1 MEVYTQLCMQM
12 CLTFKCTVF
21 IAGSSTYHPSLP
33 SGFFW
38 IFLMFSR
45 PVNSL
50 SFSYMAQWLICQ
62 ENLQT
67 ATQTVVYEI
76 KWWYELQSSL
86 DVDMNSVYN

>member
-1 MEVYTQLCMQM
+1 
-12 CLTFKCTVF
+12 
-21 IAGSSTYHPSLP
+21 
-33 SGFFW
+33 
-38 IFLMFSR
+38 
-45 PVNSL
+45 
-50 SFSYMAQWLICQ
+50 MAQWLICQ